1 MAEQEPANVI
11 VTIDDR
17 YLDRLG
23 EVAERLKAAGL
34 DVQQQLAS
42 AGVLTGTVSS
52 DQLAALQSL
61 EGVAAV
67 EKSYTYQLPPPDSPI
82 Q

>member
-11 VTIDDR
+11 VTVDDR
-17 YLDRLG
+17 YLDRLS

-42 AGVLTGTVSS
+42 AGVLTGTVSP
-52 DQLAALQSL
+52 DQLAALQGL

-67 EKSYTYQLPPPDSPI
+67 EKSHTYQLPPPDSPI